1 MADRSLARRYATA
14 FMQLA
19 TEANQVDE
27 LGGELQGFYDLVS
40 GQDGA
45 LFHALS
51 TPVFTVEERRG
62 VLAEVFSRTSVKGLT
77 AKFLGLLLEKGRFS
91 ILPLLVDTYV
101 ELAHEKAN
109 RVVVRVSTAEPLTP
123 QLEAEVRVA
132 LEKVT
137 QKTVIL
143 HTKVDSSLIGG
154 MVARVGGTV
163 YDASIRN
170 RLLTLRE
177 ALLQAQEPAQA

>member
-14 FMQLA
+14 FIQLA
-19 TEANQVDE
+19 TEANLVDQLGDE
-27 LGGELQGFYDLVS
+27 LQSFYKLVS
-40 GQDGA
+40 AHDGA

-51 TPVFTVEERRG
+51 TPVFTIEERRA
-62 VLAEVFSRTSVKGLT
+62 VLHEVLHRVSLKGLT
-77 AKFLGLLLEKGRFS
+77 ANLLGLLLEKGRFS
-91 ILPLLVDTYV
+91 NLPLVVETYND
-101 ELAHEKAN
+101 LAHKRAN
-109 RVVVRVSTAEPLTP
+109 RVVVKVSTAEPLTP

-137 QKTVIL
+137 QKTVL
-143 HTKVDSSLIGG
+143 LETQVDPSLIGG
-154 MVARVGGTV
+154 MVARLGGTV